1 LNIDRYFH
9 IVDSLLYRHW
19 AVVDDDSVYTAFSD
33 VEGKIT
39 SRVYFLDGSYL
50 DFEEYI
56 EIRLDRIIKHRYK
69 YQYIK
74 EGKEVFR
81 YDNFP
86 LHPRVPFPYHHKHVR
101 DVERVEILADA
112 PRLLQV
118 ISEVVDMLF
127 V

>member
-1 LNIDRYFH
+1 M
-9 IVDSLLYRHW
+9 LLIAFCTGIERLLTTIRFIRL
-19 AVVDDDSVYTAFSD
+19 SVMRKVRLLRGFIS
-33 VEGKIT
+33 
-39 SRVYFLDGSYL
+39 FDGSYL

-56 EIRLDRIIKHRYK
+56 EIHLDRIIKHRYK

-74 EGKEVFR
+74 EGEEVFR

-86 LHPRVPFPYHHKHVR
+86 LHPGVPFPYHHHKHVR

-112 PRLLQV
+112 PRLIQV